1 LTREPKVLLKK
12 LGLQFNDTKIFSRA
26 LTHRSAGEKNNERLE
41 FLGDAVLGFVIADV
55 LCKRF
60 PKAREGDLS
69 RLRASL
75 VNQSTL
81 AELARELHLG
91 DYLIMG
97 SGELKSGGFRRDSI
111 LSDAL
116 ESIMGAVLTD
126 QGFIACQEW
135 VLGIFAER
143 LSQLS
148 TDNWQ
153 KDPKTRLQEYLQARQ
168 LELPVYQLL
177 AESGQPHVKKFT
189 IECRVS
195 VIDEPVT
202 AEGASRKKAEQGAAE
217 QMLKRISKL
226 AGIIQS

>member
-135 VLGIFAER
+135 VLGILAER

>member
-1 LTREPKVLLKK
+1 LIREPKVLLKK
-12 LGLQFNDTKIFSRA
+12 LELQFNDAKIFSTA

-55 LCKRF
+55 LWKQF
-60 PKAREGDLS
+60 PKASEGDLS

-75 VNQSTL
+75 VNQTTL

-116 ESIMGAVLTD
+116 ESIMGAILTD
-126 QGFIACQEW
+126 QGFVVCRAW
-135 VLGIFAER
+135 VLSIFAER

-177 AESGQPHVKKFT
+177 TESGQPHVKHFT
-189 IECRVS
+189 IECH
-195 VIDEPVT
+195 ICMIEEPVT
-202 AEGASRKKAEQGAAE
+202 GEGTSRKKAEQEAAE

-226 AGIIQS
+226 AGTQS

>member
-1 LTREPKVLLKK
+1 LLKK
-12 LGLQFNDTKIFSRA
+12 LGLQFNDAKIFSRA
-26 LTHRSAGEKNNERLE
+26 LTHRSAEEKNNERLE

-55 LCKRF
+55 LCKQF
-60 PKAREGDLS
+60 PKASEGDLS

-75 VNQSTL
+75 VNQTTL
-81 AELARELHLG
+81 AGIARELHLG

-126 QGFIACQEW
+126 QGFVVCREW
-135 VLGIFAER
+135 VLSIFAER

-168 LELPVYQLL
+168 LELPIYQLL
-177 AESGQPHVKKFT
+177 TESGQPHVKKFT
-189 IECRVS
+189 IECLVS
-195 VIDEPVT
+195 VIEEPVT
-202 AEGASRKKAEQGAAE
+202 GAGTSRKKAEQEAAE
-217 QMLKRISKL
+217 QMLRRISKL
-226 AGIIQS
+226 AGMQS

>member
-12 LGLQFNDTKIFSRA
+12 LGLQFNDVALFSVA

-55 LCKRF
+55 LWKQF
-60 PKAREGDLS
+60 PKASEGDLS

-75 VNQSTL
+75 VNQTTL
-81 AELARELHLG
+81 AEIARELHLG

-111 LSDAL
+111 LSDAV
-116 ESIMGAVLTD
+116 ESIMGAILTD
-126 QGFIACQEW
+126 QGFTGCRAW
-135 VLGIFAER
+135 VLSIFSER

-148 TDNWQ
+148 TENWQ
-153 KDPKTRLQEYLQARQ
+153 KDPKTRLQEHLQARQ

-177 AESGQPHVKKFT
+177 AESGQPHVKHFT
-189 IECRVS
+189 IECRVCL
-195 VIDEPVT
+195 IEEPVT
-202 AEGASRKKAEQGAAE
+202 GAGTSRKKAEQEAAE
-217 QMLKRISKL
+217 QMLKRISKSTGMQL
-226 AGIIQS
+226 